1 MAISYYF
8 LGNKKIKVLF
18 FAAVSDVA
26 VITPTTT
33 ATATA
38 TATATTTV
46 THLME
51 HQYTYLGP
59 Q

>member
-33 ATATA
+33 ATT
-38 TATATTTV
+38 TETTTV